1 MYRLPLADII
11 CTVQWGLITSRL
23 QTPKEQEPVHIT
35 FVYCDIMSLTN
46 SITIRVQAITRS
58 QLRNYLAPAFS
69 SLFPVFPRYDKKS
82 DVDDSQYPECSWFP
96 SFELPTTRW
105 LGKKW
110 FWSQSSRRGVL
121 HNTQSQS
128 AQESNQ
134 AFAPSLTKAQFK
146 FFIALAAAFLYFP
159 YEVCIMVQRFVV

>member
-1 MYRLPLADII
+1 MVEYENNEHGLGDTMYPVTKTEGAKQPRMYRLPLADII
-11 CTVQWGLITSRL
+11 CTEQWGLITSRL

-82 DVDDSQYPECSWFP
+82 DVDDSQYPECS
-96 SFELPTTRW
+96 
-105 LGKKW
+105 
-110 FWSQSSRRGVL
+110 
-121 HNTQSQS
+121 
-128 AQESNQ
+128 
-134 AFAPSLTKAQFK
+134 
-146 FFIALAAAFLYFP
+146 
-159 YEVCIMVQRFVV
+159 